1 MTETELER
9 EPGLLARLRL
19 TADGSGDAT
28 VDTGVPVLD
37 HLVALT
43 ARYARFDLV
52 LEVAPETPQA
62 QIATTARALGGAVSD
77 ALDVG
82 RGHGFGAVPSE
93 EALAEVVLD
102 RSERPVLVSNVD
114 LSSVHLAGLE
124 TDVVAGFLDELARA
138 AGIALHVRLAHGDE
152 EQHVLDAI
160 FKALGVALGQ
170 ACRA

>member
-1 MTETELER
+1 MTDTQLQR
-9 EPGLLARLRL
+9 EAGLLARLS
-19 TADGSGDAT
+19 ADGSGDAA

-43 ARYARFDLV
+43 ARYAPFDLV
-52 LEVAPETPQA
+52 LEVRPETAQA
-62 QIATTARALGGAVSD
+62 QIAAAGRALGGAVGE
-77 ALDVG
+77 ALGRG
-82 RGHGFGAVPSE
+82 RGHGFGAVPSD

-124 TDVVAGFLDELARA
+124 TDVVASFLDELARA

-160 FKALGVALGQ
+160 FKALGIALGE
-170 ACRA
+170 ACRR

>member
-1 MTETELER
+1 VTETDLQSGGR
-9 EPGLLARLRL
+9 LLARLSV
-19 TADGSGDAT
+19 DGSGDAS

-37 HLVALT
+37 HLVALI

-52 LEVAPETPQA
+52 LEIAPESAQA
-62 QIATTARALGGAVSD
+62 QIAATGRALGGAVADELAGD
-77 ALDVG
+77 A

-102 RSERPVLVSNVD
+102 RSQRSVVVSNVD
-114 LSSVHLAGLE
+114 LSGVHVAGLE
-124 TDVVAGFLDELARA
+124 TDVVAGFLQELARA

-160 FKALGVALGQ
+160 FKALGVALGE
-170 ACRA
+170 ACRP